1 VPAVVDRFGHGPA
14 AMSELTDEFDL
25 ARSSI
30 LLHVEEPRDVWGRRL
45 DRRDANH
52 REMKLE
58 TTKDT

>member
-1 VPAVVDRFGHGPA
+1 
-14 AMSELTDEFDL
+14 MSELTDEFDL

-52 REMKLE
+52 RE
-58 TTKDT
+58 